1 MALTKFD
8 NWRNPEENINEVDL
22 RSIANQGRSM
32 LGGAIGKLGSRFAG
46 MISGKIKDLNNPVQR
61 QKLLDVGASMIADQI
76 GELPEDQVSDEA
88 INALVRDLGTKLKP
102 MVMKKIKKLGM

>member
-88 INALVRDLGTKLKP
+88 INALLRDLGTKLKP
-102 MVMKKIKKLGM
+102 MVMKKIKKLSM

>member
-8 NWRNPEENINEVDL
+8 NWRNPEENINKVDL

-88 INALVRDLGTKLKP
+88 INALLRDLGTKLKP
-102 MVMKKIKKLGM
+102 MVMKKIKKLSM